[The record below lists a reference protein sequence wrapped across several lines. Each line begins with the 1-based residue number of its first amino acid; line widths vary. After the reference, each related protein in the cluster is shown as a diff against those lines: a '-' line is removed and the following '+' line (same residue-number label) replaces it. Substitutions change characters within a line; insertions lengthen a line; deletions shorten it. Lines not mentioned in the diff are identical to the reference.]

1 MKQQQESVETVD
13 VSSVLEAVK
22 GSDETDTTKSSRPT
36 SGSDTASSSSTL
48 NDEAESIQYD
58 DAVLTQLARQLEYYF
73 SQANLDK
80 DTYVETLRKLNDSY
94 VPVSILQRFAKV
106 QAFAPMETEDAIIK
120 AATEFSDLLEV
131 VSINT
136 KTGKRVEDA
145 DASVATLLAV
155 GTISREPLDN
165 TRLQAVVP
173 SSPKVPVQNT
183 IIIREVDPRVTEED
197 VRALFDYEHCP
208 PIQSLYLDVYNCWF
222 VTLDTTSRDDMLYV
236 MMQLR
241 SQYLGDEP
249 VKARMKSVVHQVD
262 PTHAPGLPAL
272 TPVSSYTHLVNLPQT
287 NESGNNKN
295 SRRKQ
300 KKRSKNNA
308 ANKNNG
314 GSNQGGKKNGGQNKS
329 NNKDGNN
336 KKAEPQQPKPDLS
349 ASSFPALGDANRK
362 VEVVVDGIE
371 STPNAVP
378 SDTCSTAT
386 TLSSSSSAGKQQN
399 LGGYAAALLKAKP
412 VEKENTKQTPKKQ
425 EKAVKNQ
432 EKKGKNTKGQ
442 EKKGDSK
449 NNTPPAAKVVVK
461 PPVWGGGRSFADV
474 LAL

>member
-287 NESGNNKN
+287 NRATTRTAEGN
-295 SRRKQ
+295 RRSARRIMPRIKTMVEVIKEERRTEDKTRVTIRMEITRKPNLNNRNPTCLPQ
-300 KKRSKNNA
+300 VSLLWVTPTERSKLWWMA
-308 ANKNNG
+308 SSQHQMQCLPILARLLQRCLHLHQR
-314 GSNQGGKKNGGQNKS
+314 GSN
-329 NNKDGNN
+329 
-336 KKAEPQQPKPDLS
+336 
-349 ASSFPALGDANRK
+349 R
-362 VEVVVDGIE
+362 
-371 STPNAVP
+371 T
-378 SDTCSTAT
+378 
-386 TLSSSSSAGKQQN
+386 
-399 LGGYAAALLKAKP
+399 
-412 VEKENTKQTPKKQ
+412 
-425 EKAVKNQ
+425 
-432 EKKGKNTKGQ
+432 
-442 EKKGDSK
+442 
-449 NNTPPAAKVVVK
+449 
-461 PPVWGGGRSFADV
+461 
-474 LAL
+474 